1 MLFFEFS
8 PPSEHESEEDIINVD
23 DIQTTYRLVLIP

>member
-1 MLFFEFS
+1 MLFFKLS
-8 PPSEHESEEDIINVD
+8 PPSEHKSQEDIINVD